1 MQFRAKIS
9 YSAFMKRLTVPEL
22 FFRTILTTYQLL
34 QDQGIIKFDEEKEE
48 KYLNVLQAIKS
59 KKMGQIRVL
68 ILDRVADELDKKD
81 DQQ

>member
-1 MQFRAKIS
+1 
-9 YSAFMKRLTVPEL
+9 MKRLTVPEL